1 MGIEDKLAALSIVLP
16 PPYKYHASRRGCVQ
30 SGNLLYVSGHPPA
43 ALEGVPTSGKVDA
56 DVSEDDAYRV
66 ARAVA
71 VNMLSSMKQELG
83 DLDRV
88 KQVLKLLGMVN
99 CTPGFNRPSGVINGA
114 SDLFLELWGPE
125 YGQHTRSAGGD
136 RRADRRHSRRDRG
149 YLRAPRVG
157 SAVTARP
164 RPVAL
169 VRGLGTT

>member
-1 MGIEDKLAALSIVLP
+1 MGIEDKLAALNITLP

-30 SGNLLYVSGHPPA
+30 SGNLLFVSGHPPA
-43 ALEGVPTSGKVDA
+43 ALEGVPTSGKVGA
-56 DVSEDDAYRV
+56 DVSEDDAYQV

-71 VNMLSSMKQELG
+71 INMLSSMKQELG

-125 YGQHTRSAGGD
+125 YGQHTRSAVGIAELTGD
-136 RRADRRHSRRDRG
+136 I
-149 YLRAPRVG
+149 
-157 SAVTARP
+157 
-164 RPVAL
+164 PVEIEGIFELHA
-169 VRGLGTT
+169 